1 MSYLCASYPNLATAG
16 HTPDL
21 RILVVEDDHSSHHLH
36 GILAEGQPTQEIDM
50 AFQAQEGVRMVQQ
63 ALAERHPYAVAFLNL
78 GGMSDGERIEYAK
91 QIWETS
97 PDLQI
102 VLAVGG
108 TGSFEVE
115 VDEGKGAEY
124 LSRLFFLRMPAEKIE
139 IVQLAEVLTE
149 KWKHLQESKSKVDD
163 LERMVHERTKDLEAS
178 HAAAL
183 KAMEEAL
190 RNHQEMERA
199 YEELKRGE
207 EERRKLEEQYRE
219 QSAQLLRAQRMESVG
234 TLASGIAH
242 DMNNILAPI
251 LLSVFMLR
259 RPQPPEEFEKT
270 LLNIET
276 NTKRGADLVKQL
288 LIFGR
293 GASGKREVVRL
304 NTLFKDL
311 EKLIQGTFP
320 KSLALVSEIARDMW
334 PVMGDGTQL
343 HQVLLNLCVNARDAM
358 PNGGKITLGA
368 RNVQFDENYAAMH
381 AEAKPGPYL
390 CLCVADNGSGIPP
403 EVIDKIFDP
412 FFTTKE
418 VGSGTGLG
426 LSTVM
431 GIVKGHN
438 GFVRLRSQV
447 GVGTTFEIYLPAVP
461 DAVESAA
468 AAPSPALLRGHGEKI
483 LVVDDE
489 EGIRDVLQKTLRQHG
504 YEVLAAGDGI
514 EAIVQYSQHRN
525 EIKAVLTDLMMPSMD
540 GVTMTKALKRMD
552 PDIKIIASS
561 GIGSA
566 RDKDEKAAELSALGV
581 TTFLSKPYTAG
592 EILAA
597 ISGLLRQEP
606 QAVAV

>member
-1 MSYLCASYPNLATAG
+1 MQEVEAT
-16 HTPDL
+16 
-21 RILVVEDDHSSHHLH
+21 
-36 GILAEGQPTQEIDM
+36 
-50 AFQAQEGVRMVQQ
+50 FQAEEGMRLIQQ
-63 ALAERHPYAVAFLNL
+63 SLADNHPYAIAFLNL
-78 GGMSDGERIEYAK
+78 GGLSDGEGVEYAK
-91 QIWETS
+91 KILEVC

-102 VLAVGG
+102 VLALAGS
-108 TGSFEVE
+108 GSFEVE

-124 LSRLFFLRMPAEKIE
+124 LSRLFFLRMPAERIE
-139 IVQLAEVLTE
+139 ILQLAEVLTE
-149 KWKHLQESKSKVDD
+149 KWRLLQESRYKVGD
-163 LERMVHERTKDLEAS
+163 LERMVQERTKELEAS

-183 KAMEEAL
+183 KAMEEAV

-199 YEELKRGE
+199 YEELKRGD

-270 LLNIET
+270 LLNIEI

-293 GASGKREVVRL
+293 GAGGKREVVRL

-311 EKLIQGTFP
+311 EKLIHGTFP
-320 KSLALVSEIARDMW
+320 KNLALISDVAQDMW

-368 RNVQFDENYAAMH
+368 KNVEFDENYAAMH

-390 CLCVADNGSGIPP
+390 CLRVSDTGSGIPP
-403 EVIDKIFDP
+403 QVIDKIFDP

-468 AAPSPALLRGHGEKI
+468 ATPSTALLRGHGEKI

-489 EGIRDVLQKTLRQHG
+489 EGIREVLQKTLKQHG
-504 YEVLAAGDGI
+504 YEVIAAGDGI

-561 GIGSA
+561 GIGST
-566 RDKDEKAAELSALGV
+566 RDKEDKAAELSALGV

-597 ISGLLRQEP
+597 IGGLLRQEEP
-606 QAVAV
+606 AALAV